1 MQNTRERIIQYLNTH
16 HQATAPELSLTF
28 NQTQANIRHHL
39 EILQQRGLVEVIG
52 QTNPE
57 QRGRPSL
64 VYMLTKTAQANALD
78 ELASALLLD
87 SLGGKSGK
95 QRERI
100 LGSTARQLA
109 GITADFSKSI
119 TIRLGQAVSRL
130 NDLNYKAHWEAHADS
145 PHILL
150 GRCPY
155 APILNRHPEL
165 CQMDRELINNLTG
178 LEFEQVEKMSRQH
191 TGPVNCRF
199 CLSQ

>member
-1 MQNTRERIIQYLNTH
+1 MQNTRQRILQYLNTH

-28 NQTQANIRHHL
+28 DLTQANIRHHL
-39 EILQQRGLVEVIG
+39 EILQQRGIVEVIG
-52 QTNPE
+52 QTSPG

-87 SLGGKSGK
+87 RLTGKPPK

-100 LGSTARQLA
+100 LSSTARQLA
-109 GITADFSKSI
+109 GIAPDFSKSI
-119 TIRLGQAVSRL
+119 TIRLGQTVSRL

-145 PHILL
+145 PHVVL

-165 CQMDRELINNLTG
+165 CQMDRELINLLSG
-178 LEFEQVEKMSRQH
+178 LDFTQVEKISRQQA
-191 TGPVNCRF
+191 GPVNCRF
-199 CLSQ
+199 CLNH